1 MAYLVRSR
9 LRMAAR
15 LREIETAQAR
25 LRRRA
30 KARERLIVVLAAF
43 ASAQWIGATCIHNAK
58 PTLGAPTGAA
68 QPPARRARRAGALLA
83 S

>member
-1 MAYLVRSR
+1 MAL
-9 LRMAAR
+9 R
-15 LREIETAQAR
+15 LREIETAQAK

-43 ASAQWIGATCIHNAK
+43 ASAQWIGVTCLPYAK
-58 PTLGAPTGAA
+58 PTLGAPAAVA
-68 QPPARRARRAGALLA
+68 QPPARRARRAGAFLA